1 MPKGTKRDFTGLALP
16 VNMPQTMPKGT
27 KRDFTGLALPVNM
40 PQAMPKGTK
49 RVFTLAEPTDRVTQS
64 IGIQI

>member
-1 MPKGTKRDFTGLALP
+1 MP
-16 VNMPQTMPKGT
+16 NGT

-49 RVFTLAEPTDRVTQS
+49 RVFTLAELTDRVTQS
-64 IGIQI
+64 TGIQI